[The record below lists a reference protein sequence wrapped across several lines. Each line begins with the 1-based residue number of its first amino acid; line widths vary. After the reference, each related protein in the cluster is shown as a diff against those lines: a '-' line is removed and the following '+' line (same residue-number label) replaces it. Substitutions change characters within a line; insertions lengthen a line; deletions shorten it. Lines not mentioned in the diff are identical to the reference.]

1 MTAGHGARR
10 DGSAPA
16 AGPKPA
22 ADARTGGLA
31 ELVLAG
37 LVVDEDELL
46 GDLTEGRA
54 LREAT
59 DGATVAG
66 RWYRRQAVRAVPRLL
81 WRGMRTRFDWVAL
94 GVVGA
99 LAVNLAVLASLGPMG
114 LYDSRY
120 TPTTQEVLGDTIV
133 HGVAILL
140 GGLLAGAVAALLS
153 RGARLVPVVIVAA
166 FYFLWAWHG
175 PFYAIYG
182 PARLTSSTVDGT
194 YVVGCPDCV
203 ETETYSV
210 ELGAWSQDLV
220 LPALWQL
227 PTMSILMPTVTLL
240 GGLAAVAWTR
250 RRASREGSDP
260 ARAGA
265 RASAE

>member
-1 MTAGHGARR
+1 
-10 DGSAPA
+10 
-16 AGPKPA
+16 
-22 ADARTGGLA
+22 
-31 ELVLAG
+31 
-37 LVVDEDELL
+37 VDEDELL

-66 RWYRRQAVRAVPRLL
+66 SWYRRQAVRAVPRLL
-81 WRGMRTRFDWVAL
+81 WRGLRTRFGWVAL

-99 LAVNLAVLASLGPMG
+99 LAVNLAVLGSLGPTG

-120 TPTTQEVLGDTIV
+120 TPTTQEVLGDTMV

-166 FYFLWAWHG
+166 FCFLWAWHG

-182 PARLTSSTVDGT
+182 PARLTGYGLTGDGT
-194 YVVGCPDCV
+194 YVV

-250 RRASREGSDP
+250 RRASRDGSDP
-260 ARAGA
+260 A
-265 RASAE
+265 

>member
-1 MTAGHGARR
+1 MGHRAAVGSGVTAGHGAGR

-66 RWYRRQAVRAVPRLL
+66 SWYRRQAVRAVPRLL
-81 WRGMRTRFDWVAL
+81 WRGLRTRFGWVAL

-99 LAVNLAVLASLGPMG
+99 LAVNLAVLASLGPTG
-114 LYDSRY
+114 LFDTRY
-120 TPTTQEVLGDTIV
+120 APTTQEVLGDTIV

-140 GGLLAGAVAALLS
+140 GGLVAGAVAALLS

-166 FYFLWAWHG
+166 FCSLWAWEG
-175 PFYAIYG
+175 PFYAVYDPG
-182 PARLTSSTVDGT
+182 RLTGDGPYT
-194 YVVGCPDCV
+194 I
-203 ETETYSV
+203 
-210 ELGAWSQDLV
+210 ELGAWSQDLL
-220 LPALWQL
+220 LPAVWQL

-250 RRASREGSDP
+250 RRASRDRSDP
-260 ARAGA
+260 A
-265 RASAE
+265 

>member
-1 MTAGHGARR
+1 
-10 DGSAPA
+10 
-16 AGPKPA
+16 
-22 ADARTGGLA
+22 
-31 ELVLAG
+31 
-37 LVVDEDELL
+37 VDEDELL
-46 GDLTEGRA
+46 GDLTEERA
-54 LREAT
+54 HREAT
-59 DGATVAG
+59 YGGGAA
-66 RWYRRQAVRAVPRLL
+66 RSWYRRQAVRAVPHLL
-81 WRGMRTRFDWVAL
+81 WRGLRTRFGWVAL

-99 LAVNLAVLASLGPMG
+99 LAVNLAVLASLGPTG

-166 FYFLWAWHG
+166 FCSLWAWHG

-182 PARLTSSTVDGT
+182 PARLTGDET
-194 YVVGCPDCV
+194 YV
-203 ETETYSV
+203 V

-250 RRASREGSDP
+250 RRASRDGSDP
-260 ARAGA
+260 A
-265 RASAE
+265 

>member
-1 MTAGHGARR
+1 
-10 DGSAPA
+10 
-16 AGPKPA
+16 
-22 ADARTGGLA
+22 
-31 ELVLAG
+31 
-37 LVVDEDELL
+37 VDEDELL
-46 GDLTEGRA
+46 GDLTEERA
-54 LREAT
+54 HQEAT
-59 DGATVAG
+59 HGATVAG
-66 RWYRRQAVRAVPRLL
+66 SWYRRQAVRAVPHLL
-81 WRGMRTRFDWVAL
+81 WRGLRTRFGWVAL

-99 LAVNLAVLASLGPMG
+99 WAVNLAVLASLGPTG

-166 FYFLWAWHG
+166 FCFLWAWHG

-194 YVVGCPDCV
+194 YVV
-203 ETETYSV
+203 ETYSV
-210 ELGAWSQDLV
+210 ELGARSQDLV

-227 PTMSILMPTVTLL
+227 PTMSILMPTAILL

-250 RRASREGSDP
+250 RRASRDGSDP
-260 ARAGA
+260 A
-265 RASAE
+265 

>member
-1 MTAGHGARR
+1 MGHRAAPGSGLTAGHGARR

-66 RWYRRQAVRAVPRLL
+66 SWYRRQAVRAVPRLL
-81 WRGMRTRFDWVAL
+81 WRGLRTRFGWVAL

-99 LAVNLAVLASLGPMG
+99 LAVGLAVDASLGPSG

-140 GGLLAGAVAALLS
+140 GGLVAGAVAALLS
-153 RGARLVPVVIVAA
+153 RGARLVPVVIVAG
-166 FYFLWAWHG
+166 FCSLLAWHG

-182 PARLTSSTVDGT
+182 PARLTGDET
-194 YVVGCPDCV
+194 YVV
-203 ETETYSV
+203 EF
-210 ELGAWSQDLV
+210 GAWSQDLV

-250 RRASREGSDP
+250 RRASRDGSDP
-260 ARAGA
+260 A
-265 RASAE
+265 

>member
-1 MTAGHGARR
+1 VTAGHGAGR

-66 RWYRRQAVRAVPRLL
+66 SWYRRQAVRAVPRLL
-81 WRGMRTRFDWVAL
+81 WRGLRTRFGWVAL

-99 LAVNLAVLASLGPMG
+99 LAVNLAVLASLGPTG
-114 LYDSRY
+114 LFDTRY
-120 TPTTQEVLGDTIV
+120 APTTQEVLGDTIV

-140 GGLLAGAVAALLS
+140 GGLVAGAVAALLS

-166 FYFLWAWHG
+166 FCSLWAWEG

-182 PARLTSSTVDGT
+182 PARLTGDET
-194 YVVGCPDCV
+194 YVV
-203 ETETYSV
+203 EF
-210 ELGAWSQDLV
+210 GAWSQDLV
-220 LPALWQL
+220 LPAVWQL

-250 RRASREGSDP
+250 RRASRDGSDP
-260 ARAGA
+260 A
-265 RASAE
+265 

>member
-1 MTAGHGARR
+1 MGHRAAVASGVTAGHGAGR

-16 AGPKPA
+16 AGPRPA

-66 RWYRRQAVRAVPRLL
+66 SWYRRQAVRAVPRLL
-81 WRGMRTRFDWVAL
+81 WRGLRTRFGWVAL

-99 LAVNLAVLASLGPMG
+99 WAVNLAVLASLGPTG

-140 GGLLAGAVAALLS
+140 GGLVAGAIAALLS

-166 FYFLWAWHG
+166 FCSLWAWEG

-182 PARLTSSTVDGT
+182 PARLTGDET
-194 YVVGCPDCV
+194 YVV
-203 ETETYSV
+203 EF
-210 ELGAWSQDLV
+210 GAWSQDLV
-220 LPALWQL
+220 LPAVWQL

-250 RRASREGSDP
+250 RRASRDGSDP
-260 ARAGA
+260 A
-265 RASAE
+265 

>member
-1 MTAGHGARR
+1 MGHRAAPGSGVTAGHGARR

-46 GDLTEGRA
+46 GDLTEERA
-54 LREAT
+54 HREAT
-59 DGATVAG
+59 YGGGAA
-66 RWYRRQAVRAVPRLL
+66 RSWYRRQAVRAVPHLL
-81 WRGMRTRFDWVAL
+81 WRGLRTRFGWVAL

-99 LAVNLAVLASLGPMG
+99 LAVNLAVRGSLGPTG
-114 LYDSRY
+114 LFDSRY

-133 HGVAILL
+133 HGVVILL

-166 FYFLWAWHG
+166 FCSLWAWHG

-194 YVVGCPDCV
+194 RVF
-203 ETETYSV
+203 ETYSV

-250 RRASREGSDP
+250 QRASRDGSDP
-260 ARAGA
+260 A
-265 RASAE
+265 

>member
-1 MTAGHGARR
+1 MGHRAAFGSGVTAGHGARR

-22 ADARTGGLA
+22 ADARKGGLA

-46 GDLTEGRA
+46 GDLTEERA
-54 LREAT
+54 HREAT
-59 DGATVAG
+59 YGGGAA
-66 RWYRRQAVRAVPRLL
+66 RSWYRRQAVRAVPHLL
-81 WRGMRTRFDWVAL
+81 WRGLRTRFGWVAL

-99 LAVNLAVLASLGPMG
+99 WAVNLAVLASLGPTG
-114 LYDSRY
+114 LFDTRY
-120 TPTTQEVLGDTIV
+120 APTTQEVLGDTIV

-166 FYFLWAWHG
+166 FCSLWAWEG
-175 PFYAIYG
+175 PFYAVYDPG
-182 PARLTSSTVDGT
+182 RLTGDGP
-194 YVVGCPDCV
+194 YAI
-203 ETETYSV
+203 
-210 ELGAWSQDLV
+210 ELGAWSHDLL
-220 LPALWQL
+220 LPAVWQL

-250 RRASREGSDP
+250 RRASRDGSDP
-260 ARAGA
+260 A
-265 RASAE
+265 

>member
-1 MTAGHGARR
+1 MGHRAAPGSGVTAGHGAGR

-59 DGATVAG
+59 YGGGAA
-66 RWYRRQAVRAVPRLL
+66 RSWYRRQAVRAVPRLL
-81 WRGMRTRFDWVAL
+81 WRGLRTRFGWVAL

-99 LAVNLAVLASLGPMG
+99 WAVNLAVLASLGPTG

-120 TPTTQEVLGDTIV
+120 TPTTQQVLGDTIV

-140 GGLLAGAVAALLS
+140 GGLVAGAVAALLS

-166 FYFLWAWHG
+166 FCSLWAWEG

-182 PARLTSSTVDGT
+182 PARLTGVTGDGT
-194 YVVGCPDCV
+194 YVVV
-203 ETETYSV
+203 ETYVV

-250 RRASREGSDP
+250 RRASRDGSDP
-260 ARAGA
+260 A
-265 RASAE
+265 

>member
-1 MTAGHGARR
+1 MGHRAAVGSGVTAGHGAGR

-54 LREAT
+54 HWEAT

-66 RWYRRQAVRAVPRLL
+66 SWHRRQAVRAVPRLL
-81 WRGMRTRFDWVAL
+81 WRGLRTRFGWVAL

-99 LAVNLAVLASLGPMG
+99 LAVNLAVLASLGPTG

-166 FYFLWAWHG
+166 FCSLWAWEG

-182 PARLTSSTVDGT
+182 PARLTGDEWRDGSLLST
-194 YVVGCPDCV
+194 YV
-203 ETETYSV
+203 V

-250 RRASREGSDP
+250 RRASRDGSDP
-260 ARAGA
+260 A
-265 RASAE
+265 